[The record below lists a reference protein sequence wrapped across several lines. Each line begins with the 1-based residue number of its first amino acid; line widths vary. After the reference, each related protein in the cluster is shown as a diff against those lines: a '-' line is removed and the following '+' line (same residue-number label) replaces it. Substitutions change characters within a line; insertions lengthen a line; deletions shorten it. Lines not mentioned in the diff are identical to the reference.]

1 MFPGSNISLFS
12 PQAIGEKH
20 NRALLI
26 QFLLFEI
33 VEAHRAI
40 VADRFDRLLTSHP
53 RFFPYDWSNAM
64 GYLNK
69 LQEHSSLLAK
79 SFADHKQAVKN
90 FEKTL
95 SKELAS
101 LSGKRKISK
110 EKFEMTL
117 QKIYTSLEPLIE
129 ICRENEN
136 LLFFML
142 KNRDVIDALVQNQH
156 LYQFLLK
163 IHPCGLETL
172 GEKMCDRYHQRG
184 FFSQI
189 AEFKHL
195 LTELSHV

>member
-1 MFPGSNISLFS
+1 MFATSVSLFS
-12 PQAIGEKH
+12 PQAISEKH

-26 QFLLFEI
+26 QFLLSEI

-40 VADRFDRLLTSHP
+40 LADKLDLLITSHP
-53 RFFPYDWSNAM
+53 RFFPYDWGNKT

-69 LQEHSSLLAK
+69 LQEHSLHLAK
-79 SFADHKQAVKN
+79 SFPDHKQPVKN

-95 SKELAS
+95 SNKLAS
-101 LSGKRKISK
+101 LTGHGKISK
-110 EKFEMTL
+110 EKFVIAL
-117 QKIYTSLEPLIE
+117 QKIYASLEPLIE
-129 ICRENEN
+129 VCRENEN
-136 LLFFML
+136 LLLFML

-163 IHPCGLETL
+163 IHPSGLEML
-172 GEKMCDRYHQRG
+172 GEKMCDQYHQRG

-195 LTELSHV
+195 LTELSHA